1 MWALKVGNGKV
12 GGDANTVYFT
22 AGIFGK
28 SHGLF
33 GSLATAAPGSPE
45 GPAEAQWVKA
55 NLDVVQLDFDQ
66 LLADSANGASAATIK
81 QDAQTFAADS
91 RQIAAVNRAF
101 AADTVKDANP

>member
-1 MWALKVGNGKV
+1 MKVGNGKV

-22 AGIFGK
+22 AGIFGE

-55 NLDVVQLDFDQ
+55 NLDLVQLDFD
-66 LLADSANGASAATIK
+66 